1 MSPDW
6 PVEERR
12 GEVEG
17 SGMVWGVADQLP
29 YLGKQG
35 GHLRHR
41 HADLLRAGQEAD
53 GEKKEKRG
61 LGGWWGAEMAAIR

>member
-1 MSPDW
+1 
-6 PVEERR
+6 
-12 GEVEG
+12 
-17 SGMVWGVADQLP
+17 MVWGVAEQLP

-53 GEKKEKRG
+53 GEKKEKK
-61 LGGWWGAEMAAIR
+61 GGWGVEMAAIR

>member
-1 MSPDW
+1 MSPNW
-6 PVEERR
+6 PVEERWR
-12 GEVEG
+12 EVEG
-17 SGMVWGVADQLP
+17 SGMVWGVVEQLP

-53 GEKKEKRG
+53 GEKKKKRR
-61 LGGWWGAEMAAIR
+61 GGGEAGEMAAIR